1 MTKRLLLVPAT
12 LAATLAVTAVPAT
25 AVNTIAVKDNVF
37 SPKSTSVKRNT
48 TVTFRWAGRAPH
60 NVKVSS
66 GPVKFA
72 STIKTTGTYKRKMT
86 RKGTYKIVCTIHP
99 GMNLTLRVT

>member
-1 MTKRLLLVPAT
+1 M
-12 LAATLAVTAVPAT
+12 
-25 AVNTIAVKDNVF
+25 
-37 SPKSTSVKRNT
+37 
-48 TVTFRWAGRAPH
+48 TFRWAVKAPH
-60 NVKVSS
+60 NVKVNS

-72 STIKTTGTYKRKMT
+72 SAIKTSGTYKRKMT